1 MDKNAFTHDAT
12 PTWSGFLYQGRV
24 AVYLALE
31 KIISLDAEDIE
42 QYALEMENC
51 EDIAIIRTIDSV
63 EQYISIHQVKHE
75 NSETLYGYKKPLV
88 QLMLEKGYCESHR
101 YGKPEA
107 YLHTSKGVKVTEE
120 ELDNNSIVGKMSLN
134 NVMVRW
140 RRYMSRKN
148 K

>member
-1 MDKNAFTHDAT
+1 M
-12 PTWSGFLYQGRV
+12 YQGRV

-75 NSETLYGYKKPLV
+75 NSETLNGYKKPLV

-107 YLHTSKGVKVTEE
+107 YLHTSKGVKV
-120 ELDNNSIVGKMSLN
+120 DRRGNWINNSIVGKMSLN

>member
-75 NSETLYGYKKPLV
+75 NSETLNGYKKPLV

-107 YLHTSKGVKVTEE
+107 YLHTSKGVNHRQF
-120 ELDNNSIVGKMSLN
+120 L
-134 NVMVRW
+134 
-140 RRYMSRKN
+140 
-148 K
+148 